1 MGGEINMNLDNLIN
15 KFNLFLENEQ
25 DNEIRKYLNSYLQDY
40 VGLDEINK
48 LQIKLENYIEKIEE
62 GVSSPNEALYLL
74 FKSPF
79 YNYLIDNNNS
89 MKEREIKKIHQDI
102 FRFLEKIQMRNK
114 YANFNNLMD
123 EFIELSDEVKKQKIN
138 YKKQEYSNISEFWKS
153 NLIEISGKRFK

>member
-123 EFIELSDEVKKQKIN
+123 EFIDLSDEVKKQKIN

>member
-1 MGGEINMNLDNLIN
+1 MVGEIDMNLDNLIN
-15 KFNLFLENEQ
+15 KFNLFLETEQ

-40 VGLDEINK
+40 VELNEISK
-48 LQIKLENYIEKIEE
+48 LQIKLENYIQKIE
-62 GVSSPNEALYLL
+62 GGISSPNEALHLL

-79 YNYLIDNNNS
+79 YNYLIDKNNS

-123 EFIELSDEVKKQKIN
+123 EFIDISDEIKKQKIN

>member
-1 MGGEINMNLDNLIN
+1 
-15 KFNLFLENEQ
+15 
-25 DNEIRKYLNSYLQDY
+25 
-40 VGLDEINK
+40 
-48 LQIKLENYIEKIEE
+48 
-62 GVSSPNEALYLL
+62 
-74 FKSPF
+74 
-79 YNYLIDNNNS
+79 

-123 EFIELSDEVKKQKIN
+123 EFIDLSDEVKKQKIN